1 MEFLLS
7 EDEPT
12 YEGEPMY
19 EEELMDEEEPVCVE
33 ETIYEEE
40 PPCEVELVLEGPVFE
55 SLGDLYVCSNC
66 GCPLTEIPT
75 YNRFYCE
82 NCGLHY

>member
-12 YEGEPMY
+12 YEEEPMY
-19 EEELMDEEEPVCVE
+19 EEELMDEEEPMCVE

-40 PPCEVELVLEGPVFE
+40 APCEVELVLEGPVFE